1 LGAKGSTDRRMGE
14 VWLFLK
20 SVWQYWWAIVGG
32 GAVTM
37 SVAAYERK
45 KKKDVPW
52 PWLVALMAVA
62 LLISCFLAWREV
74 HHQSQSQQRDV
85 ATLEGDK
92 KALQARLEDRQGE
105 IDRLRDE
112 LVRRPF
118 PAKVQIIG
126 PAAAE
131 PKPLAPRELIVTPP
145 KPVVSDQKD
154 APEAREFTIQT
165 TARIQPT
172 LLAVKCDGEIARGAF
187 RMGDM
192 SYFLLTR
199 EGYGEK
205 RTVYW
210 SSFQQPPFD
219 PATPLIVTLMAKKPI
234 RVLKVE
240 RRSSPPGP

>member
-1 LGAKGSTDRRMGE
+1 MAALLLDR
-14 VWLFLK
+14 VLK
-20 SVWQYWWAIVGG
+20 NKKAIVPPRVWI
-32 GAVTM
+32 AFM
-37 SVAAYERK
+37 SLAL
-45 KKKDVPW
+45 
-52 PWLVALMAVA
+52 LVALFQAWCDQRRVVLAKSLAV
-62 LLISCFLAWREV
+62 EG
-74 HHQSQSQQRDV
+74 
-85 ATLEGDK
+85 LEGDK
-92 KALQARLEDRQGE
+92 KTLQAKLEAKQGE

-112 LVRRPF
+112 LVRRP
-118 PAKVQIIG
+118 PLAKVEIIG
-126 PAAAE
+126 LAAPE
-131 PKPLAPRELIVTPP
+131 RTPLAPRELIVSPP

-172 LLAVKCDGEIARGAF
+172 LLAVKCDGEIARGIF

-210 SSFQQPPFD
+210 FSFQQPPFD